1 MHTASRSIDGHR
13 CLSNPLHIWGCDIEA
28 PVNSAL
34 QITRIYRCFAM
45 IADLLI
51 QTSLWHNCD
60 WLRVLKVKGRNH
72 SSLTRWGRGKV
83 SLSLHTQSAPTL
95 CRSQIN
101 CKRRTCS
108 QKVINQFVVLH
119 RGICV
124 CVWPLARRC
133 LLSQLL

>member
-108 QKVINQFVVLH
+108 QKSLT
-119 RGICV
+119 
-124 CVWPLARRC
+124 C
-133 LLSQLL
+133 LLYCVAAGTALPVVSATIIASC